1 MSYTDGNIQGGK
13 FNKGEKYPGDL
24 WDVRYHS
31 TWLSSGGQNWGV
43 LLEEACLEIG

>member
-31 TWLSSGGQNWGV
+31 NGYLQVGIELRSFT
-43 LLEEACLEIG
+43 